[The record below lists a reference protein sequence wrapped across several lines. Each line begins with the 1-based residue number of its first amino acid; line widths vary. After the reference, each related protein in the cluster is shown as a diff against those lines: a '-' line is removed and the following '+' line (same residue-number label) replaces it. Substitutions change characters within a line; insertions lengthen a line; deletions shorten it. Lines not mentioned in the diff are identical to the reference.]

1 MMSYRAVI
9 DDVYTFIFQNNI
21 IVKLDTIYSG
31 GYTGIRYVKE
41 PSIYGMNSAPVPS
54 GPPRNVTL
62 ENFDIVENGYLTMT
76 LTWRDPLVLYDKSPN
91 YIVNIG
97 SEELKNSDPL
107 KKPSSIHQIHRHIFQ
122 PNTEMGKVDNVWK
135 LITKNVQLENLD
147 ILSRTDKTWT
157 IFIQVITN
165 GQANSDWSKPVIIT
179 IPSVPL
185 PPLVKPTSTVILI
198 RPSSTSID
206 ISSSVAV
213 DTTITPISPLE
224 GQSYIL

>member
-1 MMSYRAVI
+1 
-9 DDVYTFIFQNNI
+9 
-21 IVKLDTIYSG
+21 
-31 GYTGIRYVKE
+31 VKE

-122 PNTEMGKVDNVWK
+122 PN
-135 LITKNVQLENLD
+135 
-147 ILSRTDKTWT
+147 
-157 IFIQVITN
+157 VIYSN
-165 GQANSDWSKPVIIT
+165 
-179 IPSVPL
+179 
-185 PPLVKPTSTVILI
+185 
-198 RPSSTSID
+198 
-206 ISSSVAV
+206 
-213 DTTITPISPLE
+213 
-224 GQSYIL
+224 